1 MHNMLITGAHYDD
14 VEPGAGRRPS
24 DGLFIFS
31 KTAPELYN
39 HIPGQTKP
47 CPGAY
52 FMADV
57 NDTMKKIYVW
67 RAISDVDH
75 VPGGVTVVCKDQKN
89 SHFCGYKLRINQK
102 DGLWTVCGTY
112 PLDRKSVV

>member
-1 MHNMLITGAHYDD
+1 MKWMAILRRTGHMHNMLMTGASYDD
-14 VEPGAGRRPS
+14 VELGAGRRPP
-24 DGLFIFS
+24 DGLFTFS

-67 RAISDVDH
+67 RPFLMWIMYREA
-75 VPGGVTVVCKDQKN
+75 
-89 SHFCGYKLRINQK
+89 
-102 DGLWTVCGTY
+102 
-112 PLDRKSVV
+112 